1 MGVVPSGFLI
11 TGQCGATYQLPAQ
24 HLRPASEGW
33 LNNLALLP
41 GDQARHQACGPQEGC
56 DHIWDK
62 RTRRE
67 KISFKRVI
75 YFLSRSAVRTHFCI
89 NLDSVKFPWLEKGSR
104 MILIQKNYH
113 QRIF

>member
-56 DHIWDK
+56 DHIYCAVGRAAAGK
-62 RTRRE
+62 ACFAFTVQCGVGGGQVGE
-67 KISFKRVI
+67 GAGLTVAM
-75 YFLSRSAVRTHFCI
+75 SATTYR
-89 NLDSVKFPWLEKGSR
+89 K
-104 MILIQKNYH
+104 
-113 QRIF
+113 